1 MDVEAFAA
9 ELPRRFDGDANA
21 EHPVDRRLAAVVERV
36 PGMTTEHA
44 LTVLDL
50 AVAGLGETECYLE
63 VGSYRG
69 RSVVGAMLDHPGRQ
83 AVAIE
88 SFAEFGVDP
97 VQARIA
103 VENTLREFGVD
114 DRVRLV
120 VGDAFRRLD
129 RSSVPA
135 PVGVYFYDGAHS
147 RVAQYLGLALAEPLF
162 AERSLVL
169 VDDWSWPQVRSAT
182 RAYLKRHPGY
192 HVVAEMTVSTDF
204 DPRWC
209 NGLVVLAWQRP
220 PDWVVPSGWEVVWRR
235 WAHLGLLAP
244 LRSLAYRVLVR
255 HPRVTR
261 LVAKIYLHGGTR
273 VPTHAP
279 DDVLG

>member
-9 ELPRRFDGDANA
+9 ELPRRFDGDVRAA
-21 EHPVDRRLAAVVERV
+21 HPVDRRFADVVERV

-50 AVAGLGETECYLE
+50 AVAGLGEGECYLE

-69 RSVVGAMLDHPGRQ
+69 RSVVGAMLDNPGRP
-83 AVAIE
+83 AVAVE
-88 SFAEFGVDP
+88 SFAEFGVEP
-97 VQARIA
+97 ARA
-103 VENTLREFGVD
+103 RAEVETTLRAFGLA

-147 RVAQYLGLALAEPLF
+147 RVAQYLGLAMAEPLL
-162 AERSLVL
+162 AERALVL

-182 RAYLKRHPGY
+182 EAYLKRHPGY
-192 HVVAEMTVSTDF
+192 HVVADLSADTDF

-209 NGLVVLAWQRP
+209 NGLLVLAWQRP
-220 PDWVVPSGWEVVWRR
+220 ARWEVPGGWEVTWRR

-244 LRSLAYRVLVR
+244 VRSMAYRLLPR
-255 HPRVTR
+255 HPRLMR
-261 LVAKIYLHGGTR
+261 LVARIYLHGGTR
-273 VPTHAP
+273 VPRRV
-279 DDVLG
+279 DDRVPG

>member
-9 ELPRRFDGDANA
+9 ELPRRFDGDVSAD
-21 EHPVDRRLAAVVERV
+21 HPVDRRFAAVVERV
-36 PGMTTEHA
+36 PGMSTEHA

-50 AVAGLGETECYLE
+50 AVAGLGAGECYLE

-69 RSVVGAMLDHPGRQ
+69 RSVVGAMLHHPGRQ
-83 AVAIE
+83 AIAVE

-97 VQARIA
+97 DRTRAE
-103 VENTLREFGVD
+103 VESTLREFGVA

-120 VGDAFRRLD
+120 VGDAFRGLD
-129 RSSVPA
+129 RSAVPE

-147 RVAQYLGLALAEPLF
+147 RVAHYLGLALAEPLL
-162 AERSLVL
+162 AERALVI

-182 RAYLKRHPGY
+182 EAYLDRHPGY
-192 HVVAEMTVSTDF
+192 RVVAEMSAAADF

-220 PDWVVPSGWEVVWRR
+220 PGWQAPGGWELAWRR
-235 WAHLGLLAP
+235 WAHLYLLAP
-244 LRSLAYRVLVR
+244 VRSLAYRVLPR
-255 HPRVTR
+255 HPRLMR
-261 LVAKIYLHGGTR
+261 LTAKVYLHGGTQ
-273 VPTHAP
+273 VPTRGGDQVP
-279 DDVLG
+279 G